1 MPSILKQGSK
11 NGKIF
16 KRVLNLIITGMPSI
30 QNCIPFYM
38 TEAEIVLN
46 LIITGMPSI
55 LTGVNRD
62 FDMAKE
68 TF

>member
-1 MPSILKQGSK
+1 MV
-11 NGKIF
+11 
-16 KRVLNLIITGMPSI
+16 VLNLIITGMPSI

>member
-30 QNCIPFYM
+30 LLKSQDLERLTRGFKPYYNWNTFN
-38 TEAEIVLN
+38 TTTAVVVA
-46 LIITGMPSI
+46 TPSSK
-55 LTGVNRD
+55 
-62 FDMAKE
+62 F
-68 TF
+68 